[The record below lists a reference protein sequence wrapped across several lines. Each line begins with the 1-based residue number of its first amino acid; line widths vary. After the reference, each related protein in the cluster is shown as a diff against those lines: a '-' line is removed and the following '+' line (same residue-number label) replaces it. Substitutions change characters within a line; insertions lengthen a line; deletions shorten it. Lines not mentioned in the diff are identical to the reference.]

1 MVWQLYGKKYNLEDY
16 ITFHPGGKTIL
27 ENTRDASDVTALF
40 ETYHAFSKKEYYKK
54 KLEGYEIKEPD
65 LSTREPDLSRVL
77 VEKENYDFT
86 TYHLLTE
93 RIRKLF
99 PNRKSI
105 KAPAAW
111 YVLNGIMFFLYVST
125 FFPAMFCKNYPLL
138 VRCIL
143 SQMAGLAFI
152 SLGFNVFHDG
162 SHYAISTRPRTND
175 LLAKIWAS
183 WGIWNAPIWFY
194 HHVLYHHSHTGLS
207 LEDPS
212 NLSEASSQNRKRIP
226 FAGKAT
232 SFDPDM
238 YHLLPFARKTSPS
251 VPSTSSYNPLLH
263 NHTEWLPFV
272 MIGFPG
278 YYIGQVL
285 SYWIGANYKNKIFR
299 TSLPTSRTYYDGV
312 DIGLIL
318 AKLYCLY
325 SGGVFTMMNYILA
338 LNFWYFINIALDHD
352 TYESNV
358 ENHYS
363 GKDWLKMQVCHSGN
377 FLNWSHIWTFLFGSI
392 NYQIEHHL
400 FPNMSSVHY
409 PTIAPVVR
417 EFCQEHGIPYVH
429 HDTLVGAFRSY
440 YKMIQFRNCG

>member
-16 ITFHPGGKTIL
+16 LTFHPGGKTIL

-40 ETYHAFSKKEYYKK
+40 ETYHAFSNKEYYKK
-54 KLEGYEIKEPD
+54 KLEEYEIKDPDLSTREPD

-77 VEKENYDFT
+77 VEKDKDKEQDNYDFT

-93 RIRKLF
+93 RIRKIF
-99 PNRKSI
+99 PKRRSI
-105 KAPAAW
+105 KAPVLW
-111 YVLNGIMFFLYVST
+111 YIQNGIMFFLYVST
-125 FFPAMFCKNYPLL
+125 FFPAMFCLKYSIWFRGL
-138 VRCIL
+138 L
-143 SQMAGLAFI
+143 SQIAGLAFI

-162 SHYAISTRPRTND
+162 SHYAISTRPKVNEI
-175 LLAKIWAS
+175 LAKIWAS
-183 WGIWNAPIWFY
+183 WGIWNADIWFY
-194 HHVLYHHSHTGLS
+194 HHVLHHHSHTGLS
-207 LEDPS
+207 YED
-212 NLSEASSQNRKRIP
+212 LS
-226 FAGKAT
+226 GKAT

-251 VPSTSSYNPLLH
+251 SKKIVPLLQ
-263 NHTEWLPFV
+263 NRTEWLPFV

-285 SYWIGANYKNKIFR
+285 SYLVSANYKNKIFR
-299 TSLPTSRTYYDGV
+299 ASLPVDHTYYDAV

-318 AKLYCLY
+318 VKVYCLY
-325 SGGVFTMMNYILA
+325 RGGIVTYLNYTIA

-377 FLNWSHIWTFLFGSI
+377 FLNGNLVWARVFGSI

-440 YKMIQFRNCG
+440 YKMIQYRNRE